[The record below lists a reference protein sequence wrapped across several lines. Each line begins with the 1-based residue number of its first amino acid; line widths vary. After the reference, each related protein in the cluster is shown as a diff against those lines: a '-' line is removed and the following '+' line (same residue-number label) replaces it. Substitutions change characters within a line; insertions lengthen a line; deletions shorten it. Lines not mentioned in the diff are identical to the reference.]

1 MIDLFMAT
9 GHIHY
14 SKSARLNLQTLALTY
29 QNNIHGYI
37 SNLLKRL
44 VIQFVLAVT
53 IGPVHGL
60 VLSQIRS
67 LCYTLMHTMHP
78 YAEIHNAMSELVGN
92 ANKTS
97 EQHRELEV
105 ARITR
110 DMKEP

>member
-9 GHIHY
+9 GHRHY

-44 VIQFVLAVT
+44 VIQFVLTVT
-53 IGPVHGL
+53 TGPVYGL

-105 ARITR
+105 ARITS
-110 DMKEP
+110 DKKEP

>member
-9 GHIHY
+9 GHRNY

-110 DMKEP
+110 DKKEP